1 MSPAHSRRRLG
12 FTMIEMLIVFVVFAA
27 VVTISIRSVGDTLRR
42 DRVAKVAAI
51 LGADM
56 EQAFAL
62 AARQRTPV
70 RVKIAPAIRRF
81 TIEDRADSTVK
92 FRTRSFAT
100 GDLSL
105 DFITTNDTIL
115 DIMPSG
121 ISTDTLKLTLG
132 IYTKGGAEYTKLVR
146 SSIAG
151 LVRVDN
157 R

>member
-1 MSPAHSRRRLG
+1 
-12 FTMIEMLIVFVVFAA
+12 MIEMLIVFVVFAA

-42 DRVAKVAAI
+42 DRVSKVAAI
-51 LGADM
+51 LSTDV

-62 AARQRTPV
+62 AARQRVPI
-70 RVKIAPAIRRF
+70 RIKIVPTLRRF
-81 TIEDRADSTVK
+81 TIEDRADSTV
-92 FRTRSFAT
+92 RYRIRSFAT

-105 DFITTNDTIL
+105 DFIATNDTIL

-121 ISTDTLKLTLG
+121 LSTDTLNLTLG
-132 IYTKGGAEYTKLVR
+132 IYTKGGAQYTKSVR

-151 LVRVDN
+151 LVRLDN